1 MEYFT
6 DFEEFPSESIEESI
20 EKSIREIPWTLKDFT
35 DEFARLG
42 LIEES
47 GKFVNRRTVETGR
60 VIVNG
65 IENIQT
71 QELVVSFSFNLEFT
85 AQLDGSYLAGIDVHI
100 SVGPQE
106 LLSELIYT
114 TPEDFETFYKF
125 YTEQKRM

>member
-6 DFEEFPSESIEESI
+6 DFEEIPAESIEESI
-20 EKSIREIPWTLKDFT
+20 EKSIREIPWALEDFT
-35 DEFARLG
+35 SGFARLG

-47 GKFVNRRTVETGR
+47 GEFIKKRTVETGR
-60 VIVNG
+60 MVVNG
-65 IENIQT
+65 VEKIQT
-71 QELVVSFSFNLEFT
+71 QELVMSFKFNPEFT

-100 SVGPQE
+100 SVGQQE

-125 YTEQKRM
+125 YTKPKRM